1 MNIKKS
7 ILLRIRIAF
16 LVILVISLAAIAR
29 IWNLQ
34 HSQGDRWEQKF
45 TKRDIRFRKIPA
57 QRGNIYATD
66 GSLLAT
72 SIPYYKVAIDPT
84 IPNDKDFDKHIDSL
98 AIKLAN
104 FFQEGTPQAYKNDI
118 VKARKAKKRFIYLS
132 NKKIDHQSKQMLS
145 QWKLF
150 RSEWVRNAR
159 GKTLK
164 RGMVIFEPEF
174 QRFKPFG
181 MLAARTLGYVSED
194 AGVGLEYA
202 FNKYLAGKDGQ
213 ALFQRISGGNWV
225 PYNDGSYISPEDGYD
240 IYTTLDVNI
249 QDVAQEALSE
259 AVIEN
264 DADFGCVVVMEVAT
278 GEIRA
283 LANLGKN
290 ADGSYTENYNYAIG
304 DKGSTDP
311 GSVFK
316 LASMMALLEDKAV
329 KITDYVETGNG
340 YKDFYGVRLNDVK
353 KGGFGTITVQNMFE
367 VSSSVGIATL
377 VNDRFKHNPRKF
389 IEYLQKFGLNTPLD
403 FQMAGEAKPYIK
415 TPDDPTWSATS
426 LPWMSI
432 GYETRI
438 SPLQML
444 AFYNAVAN
452 NGKMVQP
459 IIVKSIRNADEVIQ
473 EFQTIVLKEKIC
485 SDSTIM
491 LLKTLLEGVVDRG
504 TAKLARNNLYKIAG
518 KTSTSQKFK
527 DGKYVKAYHTSFAG
541 FFPSQKPKYS
551 CIVVIDNP
559 RGERQ
564 YGGDVAAPVF
574 KKVADKLFYQDVE
587 VQRSLN
593 LGGLPNNNF
602 VATQVPA
609 YLPTLKQAYRTLN
622 IPTQLADSLADYGKA
637 SFNADASVTLQKF
650 DYRKGFMPDLRGYSL
665 RDALFLLENRG
676 VKVKVEGQGK
686 VYQQSVRPGRGIGI
700 GDKVTLKLR

>member
-16 LVILVISLAAIAR
+16 LAISLISAISIIR
-29 IWNLQ
+29 IWVLQ
-34 HSQGDRWEQKF
+34 QGKWEEKF
-45 TKRDIRFRKIPA
+45 AKRDIRSRKIPA

-72 SIPYYKVAIDPT
+72 SMPYYKVAIDPT
-84 IPNDKDFDKHIDSL
+84 IPDSSDFKKNIDSL
-98 AIKLAN
+98 ARKLSD
-104 FFQEGTPQAYKNDI
+104 FFQEGTPTAYKNNI
-118 VKARKAKKRFIYLS
+118 IKARKSKKRFIYLS
-132 NKKIDHQSKQMLS
+132 NKRIDYQAKQKM
-145 QWKLF
+145 
-150 RSEWVRNAR
+150 SEWVLFKSEKASKS
-159 GKTLK
+159 GKGK
-164 RGMVIFEPEF
+164 RGMVIFEPEY

-181 MLAARTLGYVSED
+181 MLAARTLGYISDD

-202 FNKYLAGKDGQ
+202 FDKQLAGKSGR

-225 PYNDGSYISPEDGYD
+225 PYNRSPYIEPEDGLD

-259 AVIEN
+259 AVIDNE
-264 DADFGCVVVMEVAT
+264 ADFGCVVVMEVAT
-278 GEIRA
+278 GEIKA
-283 LANLGKN
+283 LANLGRN
-290 ADGSYTENYNYAIG
+290 EDGTYTENYNYAIG
-304 DKGSTDP
+304 DRGSTDP

-329 KITDYVETGNG
+329 KVTDYVDTEDGI
-340 YKDFYGVRLNDVK
+340 KDFYGVRLNDVK
-353 KGGFGTITVQNMFE
+353 KGGFGTITVQRMFE
-367 VSSSVGIATL
+367 VSSSIGIAKL
-377 VNDRFKHNPRKF
+377 VNDRFKQTPTKF
-389 IEYLQKFGLNTPLD
+389 IDYLQKFGLNTPLD

-415 TPDDPTWSATS
+415 TPQDPTWSATS

-459 IIVKSIRNADEVIQ
+459 IIVKSIKNADEVIQ
-473 EFQTIVLKEKIC
+473 DFETIVLKEKIC

-491 LLKTLLEGVVDRG
+491 LLKMLLEGVVERG

-527 DGKYVKAYHTSFAG
+527 NGKYVKAYHTSFAG

-574 KKVADKLFYQDVE
+574 KRVADKLFYQDIE
-587 VQRSLN
+587 LQRSLS

-609 YLPTLKQAYRTLN
+609 YTSILKQAYQALGVLPQSIDT
-622 IPTQLADSLADYGKA
+622 TAEWTKA
-637 SFNADASVTLQKF
+637 SFNPDASISLQKA
-650 DYRKGFMPDLRGYSL
+650 DVKKGFMPNLKGYSL
-665 RDALFLLENRG
+665 RDALFILENRG

>member
-16 LVILVISLAAIAR
+16 LVIFVISIVAIIR
-29 IWNLQ
+29 IWYLQ
-34 HSQGDRWEQKF
+34 QGGQWEKKF
-45 TKRDIRFRKIPA
+45 TNRDIRFRKIPA

-66 GSLLAT
+66 GSLFAT
-72 SIPYYKVAIDPT
+72 SMPYYKVAIDPT
-84 IPNDKDFDKHIDSL
+84 IPEKGEFDKNIDTL
-98 AIKLAN
+98 AKNLSD
-104 FFQEGTPQAYKNDI
+104 FFQEGTPAAYANDI
-118 VKARKAKKRFIYLS
+118 KRARAAKKRFIYLS
-132 NKKIDHQSKQMLS
+132 NKRIDYQTKQMM
-145 QWKLF
+145 
-150 RSEWVRNAR
+150 SEWAMFKSVWVQKGNVKR
-159 GKTLK
+159 LK
-164 RGMVIFEPEF
+164 KGMAIFEPEF

-181 MLAARTLGYVSED
+181 MLAARTLGYVSDD

-202 FNKYLAGKDGQ
+202 FNKHLAGKNGQ

-225 PYNDGSYISPEDGYD
+225 PYNNGSYIEPEDGYD
-240 IYTTLDVNI
+240 IHTTLDVNI
-249 QDVAQEALSE
+249 QDVAQDALSE
-259 AVIEN
+259 AVIDTE
-264 DADFGCVVVMEVAT
+264 ADFGCVVVMEVAT
-278 GEIRA
+278 GEIKA
-283 LANLGKN
+283 LANMGRN
-290 ADGSYTENYNYAIG
+290 EDGSYTENYNYAIG
-304 DKGSTDP
+304 DRGSTDP

-316 LASMMALLEDKAV
+316 LASMMALLEDRAV
-329 KITDYVETGNG
+329 KITDNIDTEDGI
-340 YKDFYGVRLNDVK
+340 KDFYGVRLNDVK
-353 KGGFGTITVQNMFE
+353 KGGFGTITVQRMFE
-367 VSSSVGIATL
+367 VSSSIGIAKL
-377 VNDRFKHNPRKF
+377 VNDRFKQTPIKF

-415 TPDDPTWSATS
+415 TPQDPTWSATS
-426 LPWMSI
+426 LPWMAI

-491 LLKTLLEGVVDRG
+491 LLKTLLEGVVERG
-504 TAKLARNNLYKIAG
+504 TARLARNNLYRIAG

-527 DGKYVKAYHTSFAG
+527 NGKYVKAYHTSFAG

-574 KKVADKLFYQDVE
+574 KKVADKLFYQDIDL
-587 VQRSLN
+587 QRSLS

-609 YLPTLKQAYRTLN
+609 YMPALKQAYLTLG
-622 IPTQLADSLADYGKA
+622 ISPQVSDTTLEWSKA
-637 SFNADASVTLQKF
+637 SFNPDASISLQKA
-650 DYRKGFMPDLRGYSL
+650 DVKKGFMPNLKGYSL
-665 RDALFLLENRG
+665 RDALFILENRG

-686 VYQQSVRPGRGIGI
+686 VYQQSVRPGRGIAI

>member
-16 LVILVISLAAIAR
+16 LAISLISIVSIIR
-29 IWNLQ
+29 IWVLQ
-34 HSQGDRWEQKF
+34 QGKWEEKF
-45 TKRDIRFRKIPA
+45 AKRDIRFRKIPS

-72 SIPYYKVAIDPT
+72 SMPYYKVAIDPT
-84 IPNDKDFDKHIDSL
+84 IPDSSDFQKGIDTL
-98 AIKLAN
+98 ARKLSD
-104 FFQEGTPQAYKNDI
+104 FFQEGTPTAYKNDI
-118 VKARKAKKRFIYLS
+118 IKARRAKKRFIYLS
-132 NKKIDHQSKQMLS
+132 NKRIDYQAKQVMS
-145 QWKLF
+145 EWTLF
-150 RSEWVRNAR
+150 RSEKAS
-159 GKTLK
+159 KDKKAK
-164 RGMVIFEPEF
+164 RGMVIFEPEY

-181 MLAARTLGYVSED
+181 MLAARTLGYISDD

-202 FNKYLAGKDGQ
+202 FNKQLAGRTGQ

-225 PYNDGSYISPEDGYD
+225 PYNKGSYIEPEDGLD
-240 IYTTLDVNI
+240 IHTTLDINI
-249 QDVAQEALSE
+249 QDVAQDALSE

-264 DADFGCVVVMEVAT
+264 EADFGCVVVMEVAT
-278 GEIRA
+278 GEIKA
-283 LANLGKN
+283 LANLGRN
-290 ADGSYTENYNYAIG
+290 EDGSYTENYNYAIG
-304 DKGSTDP
+304 DRGSTDP

-329 KITDYVETGNG
+329 KVTDYVDTEDGI
-340 YKDFYGVRLNDVK
+340 KDFYGVRLNDVK
-353 KGGFGTITVQNMFE
+353 KGGFGTITVQRMFE
-367 VSSSVGIATL
+367 VSSSIGIAKL
-377 VNDRFKHNPRKF
+377 VNDRFKQTPIKF

-415 TPDDPTWSATS
+415 TPQDPTWSATS

-459 IIVKSIRNADEVIQ
+459 IIVKSIRNADEVVQ
-473 EFQTIVLKEKIC
+473 DFQTIILKEKIC

-491 LLKTLLEGVVDRG
+491 LLKMLLEGVVERG

-527 DGKYVKAYHTSFAG
+527 NGKYVKAYHTSFAG

-564 YGGDVAAPVF
+564 FGGDVAAPVF
-574 KKVADKLFYQDVE
+574 KKVADKLFYQDIE
-587 VQRSLN
+587 LQRSLS

-602 VATQVPA
+602 VSTQVPA
-609 YLPTLKQAYRTLN
+609 YTPILKQAYHVLGISPQSIDT
-622 IPTQLADSLADYGKA
+622 TAEWTKA
-637 SFNADASVTLQKF
+637 NFNPDASINLQKA
-650 DYRKGFMPDLRGYSL
+650 DVKKGFMPNLKGYSL
-665 RDALFLLENRG
+665 RDALFILENRG